1 MSTNTPT
8 RELPVQ
14 LRQATWDEYV
24 KLRDDDEYRNI
35 RMTFDRGSLEL
46 MSPTSFHERPKV
58 FLTLCISAWA
68 AESQLKILCWGS
80 TTFRREDLERGLEP
94 DNCYYTQNYA
104 TILNHEEID
113 LLVDPPPD
121 LALEVDITSSSIDR
135 MDIYAAMGVPEIW
148 RWHDDTLQIYR
159 LDSTGVYSPVET
171 SGALP
176 GFPVELAVQFVL
188 RRPVV
193 DEVTFIN
200 EFRTACRAM
209 KQSIE

>member
-8 RELPVQ
+8 REPPVQ

-35 RMTFDRGSLEL
+35 RMTFDRGRLEL
-46 MSPTSFHERPKV
+46 MSPTSFHERPRV
-58 FLTLCISAWA
+58 LLSQCLIAWA
-68 AESQLKILCWGS
+68 LESPQKILCWGS

-135 MDIYAAMGVPEIW
+135 MDIFAAMGVPEIW

-159 LDSTGVYSPVET
+159 LGASGVYSPVET
-171 SGALP
+171 SLALP

-200 EFRTACRAM
+200 EFRAACRAK
-209 KQSIE
+209 KQ

>member
-1 MSTNTPT
+1 MNTISPT
-8 RELPVQ
+8 REPPVQ
-14 LRQATWDEYV
+14 LLQATWDEYV

-80 TTFRREDLERGLEP
+80 MTFRREDLERGLEP
-94 DNCYYTQNYA
+94 DNCYYSQNFA
-104 TILNHEEID
+104 TILDHEEID

-121 LALEVDITSSSIDR
+121 LALEVDITSSSINR
-135 MDIYAAMGVPEIW
+135 MSIYAAMGVPEIW

-159 LDSTGVYSPVET
+159 LDASGVYSPAET
-171 SGALP
+171 SWALP

-200 EFRTACRAM
+200 EFRAACRAM
-209 KQSIE
+209 KK

>member
-1 MSTNTPT
+1 MSRNTPS
-8 RELPVQ
+8 REPPVQ

-24 KLRDDDEYRNI
+24 KLRDDDAYRNI

-68 AESQLKILCWGS
+68 AESQLKIFCWGS

-94 DNCYYTQNYA
+94 DNCYYTQNFA

-135 MDIYAAMGVPEIW
+135 MAIYAAMGVPEIW
-148 RWHDDTLQIYR
+148 RWHDDTLQIYH
-159 LDSTGVYSPVET
+159 LSASGVYSAAET
-171 SGALP
+171 SWALP
-176 GFPVELAVQFVL
+176 GFPVDLAVQFVL
-188 RRPVV
+188 RRPVM

-200 EFRTACRAM
+200 EFRAACRAM
-209 KQSIE
+209 KQ

>member
-1 MSTNTPT
+1 MNMTTT
-8 RELPVQ
+8 AGDAQIVI
-14 LRQATWDEYV
+14 RQATWQQYV
-24 KLRDDDEYRNI
+24 QLRDSDEYRNT

-46 MSPTSFHERPKV
+46 MSPTSFHERPRV
-58 FLTLCISAWA
+58 LLSQCLIAWA
-68 AESQLKILCWGS
+68 FESPQKILCWGS

-135 MDIYAAMGVPEIW
+135 MAIYAAMGVPEIW

-159 LDSTGVYSPVET
+159 LDASGVYSPAET

-176 GFPVELAVQFVL
+176 GFPVDLAVQFVL

-200 EFRTACRAM
+200 EFRAACRAK
-209 KQSIE
+209 KQ